1 MPTPHI
7 EAKDGEIAESILLP
21 GDPLRAKFIAD
32 NFLTD
37 VFQFNRV
44 RNMLGFT
51 GYYKG
56 KKVSVMGS
64 GMGMPSIGIYSYE
77 LIKFYGVKKLI
88 RVGSAGSVQE
98 DIKIKDLVIAQA
110 ASTNSN
116 FSKQFKL
123 RGEISAISDYE
134 LLSKAVSRAEELNL
148 RHHVGNIM
156 SSDTFYDFEKGSWKK
171 WAKMGVA
178 CLEMEAYALFL
189 TAFISTDGSWPCL
202 FLISASNNMASAQRY
217 TGTSDAKLLFVP
229 SIVPKNFLKF
239 TNLLVAIGV
248 L

>member
-7 EAKDGEIAESILLP
+7 EAKEGEIAESILLP
-21 GDPLRAKFIAD
+21 GDPLRAKYIAD

-37 VFQFNRV
+37 VVQFNRV

-51 GYYKG
+51 GLYQG
-56 KKVSVMGS
+56 KRVSVMGS

-88 RVGSAGSVQE
+88 RVGSAGSIQE
-98 DIKIKDLVIAQA
+98 NVKIKDIVIAQA

-116 FSKQFKL
+116 FSKQFRV
-123 RGEISAISDYE
+123 RGEISAISDYK
-134 LLSKAVSRAEELNL
+134 LLSAAVSRAQELDL
-148 RHHVGNIM
+148 IHHVGNIM

-171 WAKMGVA
+171 WAKMGVT

-189 TAFISTDGSWPCL
+189 TSMSL
-202 FLISASNNMASAQRY
+202 KASALTICTISDSLI
-217 TGTSDAKLLFVP
+217 TGESMDHQDRESALGQMIGLALD
-229 SIVPKNFLKF
+229 IV
-239 TNLLVAIGV
+239 
-248 L
+248 

>member
-1 MPTPHI
+1 MATPHI
-7 EAKDGEIAESILLP
+7 EAKEGEIAESILLP

-32 NFLTD
+32 NFLSD

-51 GYYKG
+51 GTYKG
-56 KKVSVMGS
+56 KRISVMGS

-77 LIKFYGVKKLI
+77 LIKFYNVKKLI
-88 RVGSAGSVQE
+88 RVGSAGSIQE
-98 DIKIKDLVIAQA
+98 NIKIKDIVIAQA

-116 FSKQFKL
+116 FSKQFKV
-123 RGEISAISDYE
+123 RGEISAISDYK
-134 LLSKAVSRAEELNL
+134 LLSKAVQRAEELNL
-148 RHHVGNIM
+148 NHHIGNIM

-189 TAFISTDGSWPCL
+189 TATL
-202 FLISASNNMASAQRY
+202 LNASALTICTISDSLV
-217 TGTSDAKLLFVP
+217 TGESMDHIDRETALGDM
-229 SIVPKNFLKF
+229 
-239 TNLLVAIGV
+239 IG
-248 L
+248 LTLDII